1 MIIINKVTFS
11 IIYIVNSK
19 AITIRTTCNSCDEL
33 SHQSWNL
40 REVYHLNKQTNKHRK
55 VKTATQKS

>member
-33 SHQSWNL
+33 SHQS
-40 REVYHLNKQTNKHRK
+40 
-55 VKTATQKS
+55 